1 MLNPYCIKRTLW
13 VNNRCVY
20 ISGGYDTL
28 LDENELKE
36 FPQTFKGDNFD
47 SLWDFVKEH
56 EIYCSMW
63 KRTLFSKKRSLH
75 FEEKQFLE
83 DKVYSWE
90 YLVEATPI
98 KHFRIR
104 DLQWIDAE
112 KAVRYCA
119 ERGSSIILEK

>member
-1 MLNPYCIKRTLW
+1 MLNPYCIKKTLW

-20 ISGGYDTL
+20 ISGGYNTL

-47 SLWDFVKEH
+47 SLWNFVKEH

-75 FEEKQFLE
+75 FEEKVFLE
-83 DKVYSWE
+83 NKVYSWE
-90 YLVEATPI
+90 YLVEAIPI
-98 KHFRIR
+98 KYFRIR